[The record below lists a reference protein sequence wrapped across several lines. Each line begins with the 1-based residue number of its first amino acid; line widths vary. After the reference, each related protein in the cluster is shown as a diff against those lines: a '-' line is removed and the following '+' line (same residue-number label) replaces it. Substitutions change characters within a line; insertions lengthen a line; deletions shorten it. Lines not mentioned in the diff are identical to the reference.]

1 MSEFERARV
10 QVETVVLE
18 GDSVA
23 EALARYAA
31 ESGVR
36 NLVLG
41 SATLSWFRR
50 YYIFSSSEKAG
61 VSLLRTQRIWIVVRF
76 SPKEEP
82 EM

>member
-1 MSEFERARV
+1 
-10 QVETVVLE
+10 VVLE

-41 SATLSWFRR
+41 SASLPWFRR
-50 YYIFSSSEKAG
+50 YIFQFLVHFSSSEKANCA
-61 VSLLRTQRIWIVVRF
+61 IENPPNDCCHCIAF
-76 SPKEEP
+76 APKEET